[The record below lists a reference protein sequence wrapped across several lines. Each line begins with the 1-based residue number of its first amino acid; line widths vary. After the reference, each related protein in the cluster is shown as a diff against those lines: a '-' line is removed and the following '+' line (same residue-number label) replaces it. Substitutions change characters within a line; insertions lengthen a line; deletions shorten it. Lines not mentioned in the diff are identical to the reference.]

1 MKKRIFAAA
10 LTAAAL
16 SWSVGSVS
24 AQSSGTAA
32 EARAML
38 DNAVVALKANEATA
52 LAAFNDKSNTKFR
65 DRDLYVFCYDMT
77 DGKFTAHANPAMMGT
92 DVRALKA
99 KDDPL
104 GQKSSKRS
112 TNHQEELSSR

>member
-52 LAAFNDKSNTKFR
+52 LAA
-65 DRDLYVFCYDMT
+65 MT
-77 DGKFTAHANPAMMGT
+77 RAIPSSATAIFMCSAT
-92 DVRALKA
+92 
-99 KDDPL
+99 
-104 GQKSSKRS
+104 
-112 TNHQEELSSR
+112 T